1 MNSVIYAWIASITFG
16 LYSVV
21 AKLIGKY
28 QLKNSYQFSFFNTL
42 FGGMLMALIAYANG
56 GRFATQWTFIVL
68 AAVFLALGNTL
79 YLMTLK
85 ALDVS
90 VMGPLYNFRSVIT
103 VVLGVL
109 LLQEA
114 ASIQAIFF
122 ISVIIITGFF
132 ATMDERF
139 SLKSFFSKSIFV
151 GLVYMIVSSI
161 QSILINR
168 AVDQTDYW
176 TAVLWMGL
184 LAIVFSFIFLFQK
197 FKKDLAQSNIKDYRG
212 VGLLAVI
219 GALGDLAAYK
229 AYAGN
234 VGISSVIISLPISM
248 VLAFVLSVWKPTLME
263 KHPLKVYLVRFSAT
277 AVMIWAALQLR

>member
-1 MNSVIYAWIASITFG
+1 MNPIVFAWIASITFG
-16 LYSVV
+16 FYAVV

-28 QLKNSYQFSFFNTL
+28 QLKNSYQFSFFSTL
-42 FGGMLMALIAYANG
+42 FGGILMALIAYANG
-56 GRFATQWTFIVL
+56 GRLATQWMFIVL

-85 ALDVS
+85 VLDVS

-103 VVLGVL
+103 VILGVL

-114 ASIQAIFF
+114 TSFQAVALIA
-122 ISVIIITGFF
+122 VIIFSGFF

-151 GLVYMIVSSI
+151 GLLYMIVSSI
-161 QSILINR
+161 QTILINR

-184 LAIVFSFIFLFQK
+184 LAIIFCFIFLYPK
-197 FKKDLAQSNIKDYRG
+197 FKKDLSKSRLSDYRG
-212 VGLLAVI
+212 VA
-219 GALGDLAAYK
+219 
-229 AYAGN
+229 
-234 VGISSVIISLPISM
+234 
-248 VLAFVLSVWKPTLME
+248 
-263 KHPLKVYLVRFSAT
+263 
-277 AVMIWAALQLR
+277 